1 MSKIPGKFSA
11 AGFKFALRCAA
22 KKPTHCILLY
32 LNLRCQ
38 PAGIR
43 NLSFLSQ
50 VTTTKKKKV
59 APKRGKTRL
68 KSENVS
74 DRESVRR
81 ENKGENSPAA
91 PLNLPTDQFGS
102 RDKMGHFFLS
112 ICPFSFCVVLFLYI
126 QQFILKVT
134 DIWVLSIT

>member
-1 MSKIPGKFSA
+1 M
-11 AGFKFALRCAA
+11 
-22 KKPTHCILLY
+22 
-32 LNLRCQ
+32 
-38 PAGIR
+38 
-43 NLSFLSQ
+43 
-50 VTTTKKKKV
+50 
-59 APKRGKTRL
+59 PKREKTRL

-102 RDKMGHFFLS
+102 RDKMGHYFLS

-126 QQFILKVT
+126 HQFILKVT
-134 DIWVLSIT
+134 DIWVLSITYLQAVILESMSM